1 MASIGLLGLIASS
14 ADAKGSKRPAQP
26 PLKNIATT
34 ANPKCDVKN
43 IKFLEGMIKKG
54 SAVKLQKKDLDSARY
69 RYSIAKRALAE
80 KEFALCIAAIK
91 SSQRVLS
98 NARPIPAKPTR
109 GSTSY
114 CTKQDMKTLAETIAL
129 GDKYMFPA
137 KALFS
142 AEAKLAKAKKASSSR
157 QRRSCGWNVKT
168 GIDALEP
175 HRKALEAKKA
185 RIAAAVKACPKH
197 KKGSRLY
204 LKRKQCIRKA
214 FGTNSATCTNADLK
228 NLSDR
233 ISSGR
238 KQKYGNAVLQSA
250 DKQLRIARKAK
261 PARNWTA
268 CLRSLQSG
276 NSILTNVAQKRALA
290 NKRAA
295 GLGHA
300 KKCHDVFHRN
310 LVRLLKR
317 HGKGL
322 GVAPDVLKSAEI
334 IEARRRGLVIGRF
347 HKKCKTALNT
357 TYSSAEMPHL
367 VKIQKLKKTVA
378 AKSSMQLKSNTDIP
392 GRQFQSILLRGSKRN
407 EMVANCSFMCQ
418 LDKRCKSFTFAEK
431 RCYLKAFKG
440 KGVAASGVTSGTKK
454 LK

>member
-14 ADAKGSKRPAQP
+14 ADAKGSKRPKQP

-114 CTKQDMKTLAETIAL
+114 CTNQDMKTLAETIAL

-185 RIAAAVKACPKH
+185 RIAAAVKACG
-197 KKGSRLY
+197 KKKNNRGYKSCRNRARG
-204 LKRKQCIRKA
+204 KI
-214 FGTNSATCTNADLK
+214 SPSCTSDDLK
-228 NLSDR
+228 FLWNR
-233 ISSGR
+233 ITSGQ
-238 KQKYGNAVLQSA
+238 KQKFDKIVIENA
-250 DKQLRIARKAK
+250 KKHFRNARKAM
-261 PARNWTA
+261 PARNWA
-268 CLRSLQSG
+268 VCLHSLKSGNAIITNVFDKRARAGRMQNSKTGHCTKDHLAVLGEYIGYARRVGVSTQNIASANKNFASAKRHLSSAQKSLQ
-276 NSILTNVAQKRALA
+276 LRAERRKRVASCSK
-290 NKRAA
+290 
-295 GLGHA
+295 H
-300 KKCHDVFHRN
+300 
-310 LVRLLKR
+310 
-317 HGKGL
+317 
-322 GVAPDVLKSAEI
+322 
-334 IEARRRGLVIGRF
+334 IGRSTDLI
-347 HKKCKTALNT
+347 KQAIKAKT
-357 TYSSAEMPHL
+357 
-367 VKIQKLKKTVA
+367 
-378 AKSSMQLKSNTDIP
+378 
-392 GRQFQSILLRGSKRN
+392 
-407 EMVANCSFMCQ
+407 
-418 LDKRCKSFTFAEK
+418 
-431 RCYLKAFKG
+431 G
-440 KGVAASGVTSGTKK
+440 KNAR
-454 LK
+454 L